1 MPKEYF
7 PVSEMVN
14 KTRIQ
19 SNLNQ
24 IEKLYQKYT
33 VGRRGL
39 YFSKLAIIE
48 ACGWIEESMDDI
60 IRGCANKHLSDQKNL
75 RVVEGLIKDT
85 HSFKYEPNFRGM
97 LIQTIGIINVEKLE
111 RVFDTNKFIQMT
123 SSLGEL
129 KQRRDD
135 QAHTYIKGTIRTID
149 APSLTKKRFL
159 NVYEGLKDIESYI
172 SKMRI

>member
-1 MPKEYF
+1 
-7 PVSEMVN
+7 MVN
-14 KTRIQ
+14 KTQIQ

-24 IEKLYQKYT
+24 IEKLYQKYMFGKS
-33 VGRRGL
+33 GRRRE

-60 IRGCANKHLSDQKNL
+60 IRRCANKHLKEPKNIKF
-75 RVVEGLIKDT
+75 VDGLIGDT
-85 HSFKYEPNFRGM
+85 HSFKYHDNFRNI

-111 RVFDTNKFIQMT
+111 RVFDMKKFIKMT

-135 QAHTYIKGTIRTID
+135 QAHTYIKGTTLTID
-149 APSLTKKRFL
+149 APSLTKNRFQ
-159 NVYEGLKDIESYI
+159 NVYEGLKDIETCI
-172 SKMRI
+172 RKTRL